1 MRRFSA
7 LTLSVALA
15 IVMAG
20 CSRHKDDAV
29 TNNAVA
35 PAGFVPP
42 TALNRT
48 DFVALIDKRF
58 TQLDLNHDSV
68 LEASEIPLR
77 HHDRIK
83 AMDADHDG
91 RITLSEF
98 EKGGLARFD
107 ASDLNQDQVL
117 TGEERKAALG
127 NEMDNA
133 AADKSDGNAQ

>member
-7 LTLSVALA
+7 LTLSVTLA
-15 IVMAG
+15 IVLAG

-48 DFVALIDKRF
+48 DFVGLIDKRF
-58 TQLDLNHDSV
+58 TELDLNHDSV

-77 HHDRIK
+77 HHDRIE
-83 AMDADHDG
+83 AMDANHDG
-91 RITLSEF
+91 NVTP
-98 EKGGLARFD
+98 
-107 ASDLNQDQVL
+107 
-117 TGEERKAALG
+117 EERQQAMAA
-127 NEMDNA
+127 MR
-133 AADKSDGNAQ
+133 AQGRGQ